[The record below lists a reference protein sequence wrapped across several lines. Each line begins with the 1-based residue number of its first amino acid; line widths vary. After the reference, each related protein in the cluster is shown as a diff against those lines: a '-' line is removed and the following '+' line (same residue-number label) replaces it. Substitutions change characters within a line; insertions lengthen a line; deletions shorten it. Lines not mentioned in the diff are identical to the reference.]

1 MKFIIILLFS
11 LLFPA
16 CNGTKTETNESKKET
31 PKVEKTLKV
40 AFGYKPRSF
49 DPHRHT
55 DSSTLAVTKQ
65 IYSNLFSLDE
75 NGDLVPELV
84 EKYETLPDN
93 SIILTLKKRKCSH
106 AVRKYSAP
114 QRGVDSA
121 EL

>member
-93 SIILTLKKRKCSH
+93 SIIITLKKVSFSKME
-106 AVRKYSAP
+106 VK
-114 QRGVDSA
+114 
-121 EL
+121 